1 MMKKIVTMAA
11 SVLGLAL
18 LAVSCIYP
26 FTPETVDGSGTLV
39 VDGDI
44 FIGEFTTVTLSY
56 AAPIGRELE
65 YAYPSAA
72 EVWVE
77 DDEGTTF
84 NGQKW
89 KSGSGDDEEVAT
101 FRIDTRNA
109 DPSRNY
115 RLHVRNNSDGKEYVS
130 SWERVCSAPVI
141 DSLSYILDYDRSR
154 LNVALSMHSG
164 SESYYKW
171 DYVEDWEYHALYNAI
186 LKLDVQTTYYWNS
199 SHTSVNVRA
208 MDYDKENLYY
218 CYGHNVSKNIM
229 TFSTEKQ
236 TDDRFVDLEFR
247 PINRDDL
254 KLSYIYRIKVSL
266 EPLSRDAYDF
276 WENMK
281 TNSDSSG
288 DLFTPNPSETVG
300 NIRCVDDPDVFV
312 LGYINVAQRAT
323 KTLVLRQEEH
333 LFFKRKET
341 FPEMELISSTMWKDY
356 YELNFLPYTWYIP
369 NDVSQTYWLPDRC
382 VDCMKRGDS
391 ARDISRNKPED
402 WPPKEQ

>member
-1 MMKKIVTMAA
+1 MMMKKMITTAA

-44 FIGEFTTVTLSY
+44 FIGEFTEVSLSY

-65 YAYPSAA
+65 YSCPSSA
-72 EVWVE
+72 EVSVE
-77 DDEGTTF
+77 DDAGNVFQGYE
-84 NGQKW
+84 KP
-89 KSGSGDDEEVAT
+89 SGGGEAVT
-101 FRIDTRNA
+101 FRIDTRDA
-109 DPSRNY
+109 DPSHNY
-115 RLHVRNNSDGKEYVS
+115 RLHINIPEEGREYVS

-141 DSLSYILDYDRSR
+141 DSLSYILDFDRSR

-171 DYVEDWEYHALYNAI
+171 DYVEDWEYHALYNAV

-254 KLSYIYRIKVSL
+254 KLSYLYRIKVSL
-266 EPLSRDAYDF
+266 EPLSRDAFDF

-300 NIRCVDDPDVFV
+300 NIRCVQYPDIFV

-323 KTLVLRQEEH
+323 KTLVLKQEEH

-341 FPEMELISSTMWKDY
+341 FADAELVTSTMWKDF
-356 YELNFLPYTWYIP
+356 YERQYLPYTWYIP
-369 NDVSQTYWLPDRC
+369 NDVSQTYWLPEKC

-391 ARDISRNKPED
+391 AKDISRNKPED

>member
-1 MMKKIVTMAA
+1 MMMKKIVTMAA

-44 FIGEFTTVTLSY
+44 LIGEFTEVSLSY
-56 AAPIGRELE
+56 AAPIGRELVF
-65 YAYPSAA
+65 AYPMDAK
-72 EVWVE
+72 VWVE
-77 DDEGTTF
+77 DDGGNEFVGRYT
-84 NGQKW
+84 GQQTSEKVNF
-89 KSGSGDDEEVAT
+89 S
-101 FRIDTRNA
+101 IDTRYA

-115 RLHVRNNSDGKEYVS
+115 RLCVSIPEEGRDYVS

-141 DSLSYILDYDRSR
+141 DSLSYILDYDRNR

-199 SHTSVNVRA
+199 SHTTVNVRA

-254 KLSYIYRIKVSL
+254 RLSYLYRIKVSL
-266 EPLSRDAYDF
+266 EPLSRDAFDF

-300 NIRCVDDPDVFV
+300 NIRCVQDPDIFV

-323 KTLVLRQEEH
+323 KTLVLKQEEH

-341 FPEMELISSTMWKDY
+341 FADAELVGSTMWKDF
-356 YELNFLPYTWYIP
+356 YERQYLPYTWYIP
-369 NDVSQTYWLPDRC
+369 NDVSQTYWLPVKC

-391 ARDISRNKPED
+391 SKDITRTKPYD

>member
-1 MMKKIVTMAA
+1 MMKKIVTTAA

-44 FIGEFTTVTLSY
+44 FIGEFTEVSLSY
-56 AAPIGRELE
+56 AAPIGRELVF
-65 YAYPSAA
+65 AYPQDAR
-72 EVWVE
+72 VWVE
-77 DDEGTTF
+77 DDEGNVF
-84 NGQKW
+84 NGNF
-89 KSGSGDDEEVAT
+89 SGHKTSENVT
-101 FRIDTRNA
+101 FSVDTRYA

-115 RLHVRNNSDGKEYVS
+115 RLCVSIPEEGRDYVS

-141 DSLSYILDYDRSR
+141 DSLSYILDFDRSR

-171 DYVEDWEYHALYNAI
+171 DYVEDWEYHALYNAV

-208 MDYDKENLYY
+208 MDYDRENLYY

-254 KLSYIYRIKVSL
+254 RLSYLYRIKVSL
-266 EPLSRDAYDF
+266 EPLSRDAFDF

-281 TNSDSSG
+281 TNSESSG

-300 NIRCVDDPDVFV
+300 NIRCVQDPDVFV

-323 KTLVLRQEEH
+323 KTLVLRQQEH

-341 FPEMELISSTMWKDY
+341 FADAELVGSTMWKDF
-356 YELNFLPYTWYIP
+356 YERQYLPYTWYIP
-369 NDVSQTYWLPDRC
+369 NDVSQTYWLPEKC

-391 ARDISRNKPED
+391 TKDISRNKPAD
-402 WPPKEQ
+402 WPPKDE